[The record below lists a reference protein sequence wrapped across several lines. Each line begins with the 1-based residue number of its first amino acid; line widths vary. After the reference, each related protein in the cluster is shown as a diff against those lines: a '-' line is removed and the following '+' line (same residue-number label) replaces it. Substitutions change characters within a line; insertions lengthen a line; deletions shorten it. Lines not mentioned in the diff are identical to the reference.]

1 MSNKKDLNMAKKK
14 TKQKQ
19 NAGWVPPFFS
29 GIVLGAILVSCIY
42 YFGVRNFDPD
52 TEFLKTFPDIENT
65 FPNITFEFPERLQET
80 DPARVGAV
88 TEPEEPQV
96 EPAVPTN
103 AEDVLKQ
110 ESQDEV
116 VVETTEIDEPTGD
129 ETSITGYVLQAGAFA
144 DKKRADS
151 FRASLLIDGYN
162 AFTKQTSDV
171 DSVVQFRVIVGPYET
186 IEDSQEDSDRLQGRN
201 ISTFVVPMREVSQ

>member
-1 MSNKKDLNMAKKK
+1 MAKQK

-19 NAGWVPPFFS
+19 SAGWVPPFFS
-29 GIVLGAILVSCIY
+29 GIVIGAILVSCVY

-52 TEFLKTFPDIENT
+52 TEFLKTFPDVENT
-65 FPNITFEFPERLQET
+65 FPNIKFEFPERLQET
-80 DPARVGAV
+80 DPARVGA
-88 TEPEEPQV
+88 EPEPAEPQV
-96 EPAVPTN
+96 EPADSTN
-103 AEDVLKQ
+103 ADDIPEM
-110 ESQDEV
+110 ENQDEV
-116 VVETTEIDEPTGD
+116 VVESTVIDEPTED

-144 DKKRADS
+144 DKKHADS

-186 IEDSQEDSDRLQGRN
+186 IEESQEDSERLKERN